1 MIQHDAGANADRAAL
16 LVEVPDLTVVARE
29 INDEAVADGSAR
41 KTRSRA
47 ARDDR
52 HARLRR
58 RPDDGTGIVRVGGK
72 RHGQRLDLVNGRVCG
87 VELTRQIVKSD
98 VANRRLQSG
107 QLLIG
112 CHIWPGAKLSA

>member
-1 MIQHDAGANADRAAL
+1 MIQHNARANADRAAL
-16 LVEVPDLTVVARE
+16 LVEIPDLTVVARE

-47 ARDDR
+47 ARNDR
-52 HARLRR
+52 YTRLRR
-58 RPDDGTGIVRVGGK
+58 RLDDGAGIVRAGGK
-72 RHGQRLDLVNGRVCG
+72 RHGQRLDLVNRRIRG

-98 VANRRLQSG
+98 VANRRLQRG

-112 CHIWPGAKLSA
+112 CHIWPDPKLSA